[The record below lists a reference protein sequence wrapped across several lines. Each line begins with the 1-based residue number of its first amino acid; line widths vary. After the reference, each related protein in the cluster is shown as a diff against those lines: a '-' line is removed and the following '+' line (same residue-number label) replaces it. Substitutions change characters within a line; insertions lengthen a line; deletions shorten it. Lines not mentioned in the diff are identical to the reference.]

1 MDSPESGRELRYP
14 HSRMDSPESG
24 RELRSSHS
32 RMDSESGRELRSS
45 HSRIES
51 PESGRELRSP
61 HSRMDSPESGREL
74 RSSHSRMDSPESGRE
89 LRSPHS
95 RRGMDSPE
103 SGREL
108 RGPHSKRGMDSP
120 VWQGV
125 EVSTQQDGLTR
136 VWQGV
141 EVSTQQ
147 EGDGVAGGVRRAR
160 PQARRRLLD
169 DVLQLRHEDHRL
181 DELHVAELRVPVDVA
196 RSHQQQLLRLAVRG
210 QAYNDDVIIG
220 NTGLYMLWS
229 FWPSGGRPTTTT

>member
-1 MDSPESGRELRYP
+1 
-14 HSRMDSPESG
+14 
-24 RELRSSHS
+24 
-32 RMDSESGRELRSS
+32 
-45 HSRIES
+45 
-51 PESGRELRSP
+51 
-61 HSRMDSPESGREL
+61 
-74 RSSHSRMDSPESGRE
+74 MDSPESGRE

-95 RRGMDSPE
+95 GRGMDSPE

-108 RGPHSKRGMDSP
+108 RCPHSRRGMDSP

-125 EVSTQQDGLTR
+125 EVSTQQEGDGLTIVWQGVEVSTQQEGDGLTR

-196 RSHQQQLLRLAVRG
+196 RSH
-210 QAYNDDVIIG
+210 
-220 NTGLYMLWS
+220 
-229 FWPSGGRPTTTT
+229 